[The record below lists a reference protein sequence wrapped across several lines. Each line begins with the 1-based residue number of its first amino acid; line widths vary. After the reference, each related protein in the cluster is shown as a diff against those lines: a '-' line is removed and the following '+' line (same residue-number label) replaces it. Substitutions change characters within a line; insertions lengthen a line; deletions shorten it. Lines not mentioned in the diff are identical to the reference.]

1 MSTAEQLR
9 GYRERSVRNA
19 SEMIAGPGLARVRE
33 HVVELAAE
41 TEHGQRTLSPV
52 NARESLRRSIE
63 TLDDLAGYVHHLA
76 DEARKALA

>member
-9 GYRERSVRNA
+9 GYRDRSVRNA

-41 TEHGQRTLSPV
+41 TDYGKRALQP
-52 NARESLRRSIE
+52 RESLRRSIE